1 MAELNAVSETA
12 LITLK
17 ARVIEAEKPAPLL
30 HDPMGREI
38 MDKLSS
44 LVSTGTQ
51 KRVLE
56 KKLKSSLISY
66 LALRARKYDD
76 YTRTFLKENPGG
88 WVVSLGSGFDTR
100 YWRISEKP
108 WKYIEIDLPEVIVV
122 KRKVLGT
129 DPEYEM
135 IGCSVLDDD
144 WIEQVSGR
152 QKQNVLF
159 LAEGLLMYLREADA
173 IGLIKKLAGTF
184 SASQLVFE
192 IIHRK
197 YTKGFRKKLV
207 ESKIKGA
214 SGTMA
219 GESYRFG
226 LGNAREIE
234 SYAEN
239 IRVVDEW
246 SYFEDPDIKPGF
258 LRLLRHFRSFAR
270 TQWTIN
276 ALIE

>member
-214 SGTMA
+214 SGT
-219 GESYRFG
+219 
-226 LGNAREIE
+226 
-234 SYAEN
+234 
-239 IRVVDEW
+239 
-246 SYFEDPDIKPGF
+246 
-258 LRLLRHFRSFAR
+258 
-270 TQWTIN
+270 
-276 ALIE
+276 